1 MTKYEYNKKYIANNR
16 DLVNQ
21 RRREKY
27 HQNKLNNPV
36 DKPKQVRRRK
46 PIEDKKTA
54 DIKAYQKAYQKEYR
68 LKNKEKIAERQK
80 LYVQQ
85 NYDKIAKQKSDWQ
98 KEHRIKKVKEKTIKP
113 VKIKPIKVKV
123 EKQKHYLNNND
134 LLQQIILCKAQGS
147 ISSDLTN
154 MIQQIANGISRK
166 LYYDNLEDKN
176 DCIQEG
182 ITHMILN
189 YHKFN
194 ENKYDNPLAYL
205 SEICKRG
212 MVKSWNEIHHRKQYR
227 VLGSKTKQTEF
238 IQLPVINCEWL

>member
-1 MTKYEYNKKYIANNR
+1 MTKYEYNKQYIANNR

-27 HQNKLNNPV
+27 KQDKLNNPV

-46 PIEDKKTA
+46 PAELKKTEN
-54 DIKAYQKAYQKEYR
+54 IKAYQKEYR
-68 LKNKEKIAERQK
+68 LKNKEKIAGKQK

-98 KEHRIKKVKEKTIKP
+98 KEHKKVKVKVVKEKP
-113 VKIKPIKVKV
+113 IKPIKPIKLKVK
-123 EKQKHYLNNND
+123 KQKNYLNNDD
-134 LLQQIILCKAQGS
+134 LLQQIMLCKVQGS
-147 ISSDLTN
+147 ISPNLTN
-154 MIQQIANGISRK
+154 MIQQIANGISKK
-166 LYYDNLEDKN
+166 LYYDNLEDKK

-182 ITHMILN
+182 ITQMLLN

-212 MVKSWNEIHHRKQYR
+212 MVRSWNEIHYRKQYK
-227 VLGSKTKQTEF
+227 VLGTKNKKTEY
-238 IQLPVINCEWL
+238 IQLQIINYEWL

>member
-27 HQNKLNNPV
+27 QQDKLNNPV
-36 DKPKQVRRRK
+36 DKPKQIRK
-46 PIEDKKTA
+46 RKNIEDKKTK
-54 DIKAYQKAYQKEYR
+54 DKAYQKAYQKEYR

-80 LYVQQ
+80 LYVQK

-98 KEHRIKKVKEKTIKP
+98 KKHRKVKEKTIKP
-113 VKIKPIKVKV
+113 VKIKPIKLKVK
-123 EKQKHYLNNND
+123 KQKNYLNNDD

-147 ISSDLTN
+147 ISPELVN
-154 MIQQIANGISRK
+154 MIQKIANGISQK
-166 LYYDNLEDKN
+166 LYYDDLEDKK

-182 ITHMILN
+182 ITQMILN

-194 ENKYDNPLAYL
+194 ENKYNNPLAYL

-212 MVKSWNEIHHRKQYR
+212 MVKSWNELHYRKQYF
-227 VLGSKTKQTEF
+227 VLGSKNKQTEY

>member
-27 HQNKLNNPV
+27 QQDKLNNPV
-36 DKPKQVRRRK
+36 DKPKQIRK
-46 PIEDKKTA
+46 RKNIEDKKTK
-54 DIKAYQKAYQKEYR
+54 DKAYQKAYQKEYR

-80 LYVQQ
+80 LYVQK

-98 KEHRIKKVKEKTIKP
+98 KEHKKVKEKTI
-113 VKIKPIKVKV
+113 VKIKPIKLKVK
-123 EKQKHYLNNND
+123 KQKNYLNNDD

-147 ISSDLTN
+147 ISPELVN
-154 MIQQIANGISRK
+154 MIQKIANGISQK
-166 LYYDNLEDKN
+166 LYYDDLEDKK

-182 ITHMILN
+182 ITQMILN

-194 ENKYDNPLAYL
+194 ENKYNNPLAYL
-205 SEICKRG
+205 TEICKRG
-212 MVKSWNEIHHRKQYR
+212 MVKSWNELHYRKQYF
-227 VLGSKTKQTEF
+227 VLGSKNKQTEY

>member
-1 MTKYEYNKKYIANNR
+1 MTKYEYNKQYIANNR

-27 HQNKLNNPV
+27 QQDKLNNPV

-46 PIEDKKTA
+46 PSELKKTE
-54 DIKAYQKAYQKEYR
+54 DIKAYQKEYR
-68 LKNKEKIAERQK
+68 LKNKEKIAEKQK

-98 KEHRIKKVKEKTIKP
+98 KKHKQKKEKTIKIKP
-113 VKIKPIKVKV
+113 VKPIKLKV
-123 EKQKHYLNNND
+123 EKQKNYLNNDD

-147 ISSDLTN
+147 ISPELSN
-154 MIQQIANGISRK
+154 MIQQIANGLIRK
-166 LYYDNLEDKN
+166 FNYYNDLTQKQ

-182 ITHMILN
+182 ITQMLFN

-212 MVKSWNEIHHRKQYR
+212 FVKCWNEIHQRKQYF

-238 IQLPVINCEWL
+238 IKLPVINYEWL

>member
-1 MTKYEYNKKYIANNR
+1 MTKYEYNKKYIAENR

-21 RRREKY
+21 RRRQKY
-27 HQNKLNNPV
+27 RQDKLNNPV
-36 DKPKQVRRRK
+36 DKPKQVRKRK
-46 PIEDKKTA
+46 PIEDKKTK
-54 DIKAYQKAYQKEYR
+54 DIKEYQKQYR

-80 LYVQQ
+80 LYVQK
-85 NYDKIAKQKSDWQ
+85 NYDKIAKQKTDWQ

-113 VKIKPIKVKV
+113 VKIKPIKPIKLKVK
-123 EKQKHYLNNND
+123 KQKNYLNNDD

-147 ISSDLTN
+147 ISQELVN
-154 MIQQIANGISRK
+154 MIQKIANGISKK
-166 LYYDNLEDKN
+166 LYYDNLEDKK

-182 ITHMILN
+182 ITQMIIN

-194 ENKYDNPLAYL
+194 ETKYNNPLAYL

-212 MVKSWNEIHHRKQYR
+212 MVKSWNEIHYRKQYF
-227 VLGSKTKQTEF
+227 VIGSKKQTEF

>member
-27 HQNKLNNPV
+27 KQDKLNNPV
-36 DKPKQVRRRK
+36 DKPKQVRKRK
-46 PIEDKKTA
+46 PIEDKKTK
-54 DIKAYQKAYQKEYR
+54 DIKEYQKQYR

-80 LYVQQ
+80 LYVQK
-85 NYDKIAKQKSDWQ
+85 NYDKIAKQKTDWQ

-113 VKIKPIKVKV
+113 VKIKPIKPIKLKVK
-123 EKQKHYLNNND
+123 KQKNYLNNDD

-147 ISSDLTN
+147 ISQELVN
-154 MIQQIANGISRK
+154 MIQKIANGISKK
-166 LYYDNLEDKN
+166 LYYDNLEDKK

-182 ITHMILN
+182 ITQMIIN

-194 ENKYDNPLAYL
+194 ETKYNNPLAYL

-212 MVKSWNEIHHRKQYR
+212 MVKSWNEIHYRKQYFI
-227 VLGSKTKQTEF
+227 LGTKTKQTEF